1 MPVVDRCTN
10 CYGKGWVNRN
20 RKVDDKWEVYQD
32 TCWKC
37 QGTGKVEPYRRAL
50 TLNEAK
56 EFGFEPLNCWGRF
69 APEGHCNGCGD
80 KLAGRKTAYCSR
92 DCRFFV
98 QAVLYVNVHWMK
110 RHIAVR
116 DGAVCR
122 MCGEK
127 FEVQVP
133 NKENAP
139 AIPKASALELDHIR
153 PVMAG
158 GTDHADNLQLLCP
171 SCHGRKTAQDHYTI
185 REYRAAQIQNG
196 RLFA

>member
-1 MPVVDRCTN
+1 VPVVDN
-10 CYGKGWVNRN
+10 CGYCG
-20 RKVDDKWEVYQD
+20 
-32 TCWKC
+32 
-37 QGTGKVEPYRRAL
+37 GTGKSYRYDREMKQSHPVECPHCKGSGKVKPYRVAL
-50 TLNEAK
+50 NLKQAK

-69 APEGHCNGCGD
+69 APEGHCNGCGEA
-80 KLAGRKTAYCSR
+80 LTGRKTAYCSR

-116 DGAVCR
+116 DGTVCR

-133 NKENAP
+133 WKEGGP
-139 AIPKASALELDHIR
+139 LIPKASALELDHIC

-171 SCHGRKTAQDHYTI
+171 SCHEQKTAQDGWRI
-185 REYRAAQIQNG
+185 REYKAAQLHNG
-196 RLFA
+196 GLFR